1 MYDYNIIV
9 DIYVEYTV
17 VECRG
22 LYRLVSVPVV
32 APLALA
38 WYISWGII
46 IPLLVLLLFSTLHN
60 NYCMVSDT
68 TSSCTSLVEIS

>member
-38 WYISWGII
+38 
-46 IPLLVLLLFSTLHN
+46 
-60 NYCMVSDT
+60 
-68 TSSCTSLVEIS
+68 

>member
-1 MYDYNIIV
+1 MQGSICDCTV
-9 DIYVEYTV
+9 DIYVEYMV

-38 WYISWGII
+38 WYNYLVRDYD
-46 IPLLVLLLFSTLHN
+46 PLTGSVIF
-60 NYCMVSDT
+60 
-68 TSSCTSLVEIS
+68 